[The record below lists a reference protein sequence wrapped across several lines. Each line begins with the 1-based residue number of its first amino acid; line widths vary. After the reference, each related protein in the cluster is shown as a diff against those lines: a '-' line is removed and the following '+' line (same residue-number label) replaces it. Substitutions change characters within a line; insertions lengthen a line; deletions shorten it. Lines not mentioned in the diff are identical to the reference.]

1 MFMEALL
8 HQIQSSFLKLLGTLI
23 QYLPAILVA
32 TIIVIL
38 TRHVAQFAG
47 KVVKKTAEHTLRN
60 NSLQVFALQVT
71 HIATWGMGLL
81 LASVFLFPDLRLGDL
96 VGLLGL
102 SSVAFG
108 FAFQDIFKNFLAGIF
123 LLLQEPF
130 RIGDRIAV
138 ADYEGSVV
146 EVALRSTQIQTYA
159 GEIVVMPNSILLTN
173 PVRVLTALP
182 NRRTDLAIGVDNS
195 LPFATTQEKLLNAI
209 AEVEGVLSDPQPEI
223 DVTSFSSSFLDLT
236 IRYWTFPEIAEV
248 RRTQTQAILAI
259 KQACDRAHLTIESPI
274 RIVSSSER
282 QPSNNFVS
290 STNTVEIG

>member
-1 MFMEALL
+1 MEALL
-8 HQIQSSFLKLLGTLI
+8 VEIQASFLKLLGTLI
-23 QYLPAILVA
+23 QYLPSILMA
-32 TIIVIL
+32 TIVVIL

-47 KVVKKTAEHTLRN
+47 KVVQKTAKHTVRN

-71 HIATWGMGLL
+71 HISVWGMGLL

-102 SSVAFG
+102 GSVAFG

-138 ADYEGSVV
+138 ADYEGAVV

-182 NRRTDLAIGVDNS
+182 NRRIDLAIGVDTS
-195 LPFATTQEKLLNAI
+195 LPFESTKEILLNAI
-209 AEVEGVLSDPQPEI
+209 AEVEGILTDPEPEI
-223 DVTSFSSSFLDLT
+223 DVTSFSSGFVDLT
-236 IRYWTFPEIAEV
+236 IRYWTFPEIAQV
-248 RRTQTQAILAI
+248 RRTQTEAILAL
-259 KQACDRAHLTIESPI
+259 KQACDRAQLTIESPI
-274 RIVSSSER
+274 RTISQSER
-282 QPSNNFVS
+282 PGADRFVASN
-290 STNTVEIG
+290 NTVEIG